1 MKRALLWAALISTA
15 ASLPAAADLKQA
27 MAESNLEKR
36 SALALENAEAALK
49 AAREAYQ
56 KGENDRMAAEI
67 AEVEQSVDLAYDS
80 LTQTGKDPRR
90 SPRWF
95 KHAEIETRGL
105 ERRLET
111 AQQEMNYA
119 DRPAFDKVRDRV
131 RQVHE
136 DLLMGLME
144 GKRR

>member
-119 DRPAFDKVRDRV
+119 DRPALDKVRDRV

>member
-15 ASLPAAADLKQA
+15 ATLPAAADLKQA

>member
-15 ASLPAAADLKQA
+15 ASVPAAADLKQA

-119 DRPAFDKVRDRV
+119 DRPALDKVRDRV

>member
-15 ASLPAAADLKQA
+15 ASVPAAADLKQA

>member
-111 AQQEMNYA
+111 AQQEMNYE

>member
-56 KGENDRMAAEI
+56 KGENDRMASEI

-119 DRPAFDKVRDRV
+119 DRPALDKVRDRV

>member
-1 MKRALLWAALISTA
+1 
-15 ASLPAAADLKQA
+15 

-56 KGENDRMAAEI
+56 KGENDRMASEI

-119 DRPAFDKVRDRV
+119 DRPALDKVRDRV

>member
-1 MKRALLWAALISTA
+1 
-15 ASLPAAADLKQA
+15 
-27 MAESNLEKR
+27 
-36 SALALENAEAALK
+36 
-49 AAREAYQ
+49 
-56 KGENDRMAAEI
+56 MAAEI
-67 AEVEQSVDLAYDS
+67 AEVERSVDLAYDS

>member
-1 MKRALLWAALISTA
+1 MKRALLWAALISSA

-36 SALALENAEAALK
+36 SALALDNAHVALK

-56 KGENDRMAAEI
+56 KGENDRMAAAI
-67 AEVEQSVDLAYDS
+67 DEVERSVDLAYDS

-95 KHAEIETRGL
+95 KHAEIETRDL

-111 AQQEMNYA
+111 AQQEMNYE
-119 DRPAFDKVRDRV
+119 DRPALDKVRDRV